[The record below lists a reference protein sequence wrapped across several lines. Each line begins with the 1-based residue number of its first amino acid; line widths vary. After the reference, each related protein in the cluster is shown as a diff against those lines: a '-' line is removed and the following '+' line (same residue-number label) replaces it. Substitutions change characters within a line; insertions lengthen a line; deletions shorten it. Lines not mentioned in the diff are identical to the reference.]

1 MPSARIGPIS
11 ILLVDDSVCHLQTTG
26 FALRRAG
33 YLVRE
38 ASHAQAAQADLDR
51 NGPPG
56 VCVIDHIMAD
66 TDGVQ
71 LIQQLHKRRDT
82 RRVPMVLMSTAPA
95 QHIRELAL
103 KADAQA
109 WLAKPFAPEQLL
121 AILSIVLSR

>member
-38 ASHAQAAQADLDR
+38 ACHAQAARADLDR

-56 VCVIDHIMAD
+56 VCVIDHIMVD

-71 LIQQLHKRRDT
+71 LIQELHKRRDT

-95 QHIRELAL
+95 QHIRDIAQ
-103 KADAQA
+103 KAGAQA

-121 AILSIVLSR
+121 ANLSNELRR

>member
-1 MPSARIGPIS
+1 M
-11 ILLVDDSVCHLQTTG
+11 DDSISSLAYLSSMLT
-26 FALRRAG
+26 LAG

-71 LIQQLHKRRDT
+71 LIQQLRKRRDT

-103 KADAQA
+103 KAGAQA

>member
-38 ASHAQAAQADLDR
+38 ACHAQAARADLDR
-51 NGPPG
+51 NGPPA
-56 VCVIDHIMAD
+56 VCVIDHIMAG

-71 LIQQLHKRRDT
+71 LIQQLRKRRDT
-82 RRVPMVLMSTAPA
+82 RLLPMVLMSTAPA
-95 QHIRELAL
+95 QHIRVMAQ
-103 KADAQA
+103 KAGAQA

>member
-38 ASHAQAAQADLDR
+38 ACHAQAARADLDR

-56 VCVIDHIMAD
+56 VCVIDHIMVD

-71 LIQQLHKRRDT
+71 LIQELHKRRDT

-95 QHIRELAL
+95 QHIRDIAQ
-103 KADAQA
+103 KAGAQA
-109 WLAKPFAPEQLL
+109 WLDKPFAPEQLL